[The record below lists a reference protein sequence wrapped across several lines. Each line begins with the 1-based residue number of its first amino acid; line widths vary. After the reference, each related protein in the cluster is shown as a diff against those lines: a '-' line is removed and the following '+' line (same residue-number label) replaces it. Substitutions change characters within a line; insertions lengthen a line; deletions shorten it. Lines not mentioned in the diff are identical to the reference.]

1 MKNLTWNAKTVAV
14 AILVAC
20 ILLAT
25 TESYLY
31 ASAKARYGASSAT
44 ATVAPDDP
52 APAPAPV
59 TPVVQGEEVT
69 LIPMYYSRVP
79 MATVSPEDI
88 VTAMFAQD
96 CMSFGTAESKEPM
109 NPQALEDLTLSGRLI
124 GLSTFTKARLL
135 PGTHRCRWIGPV
147 VRVEI
152 TSGPFQGKQ
161 GWVEEA
167 SARKHYIMGN

>member
-44 ATVAPDDP
+44 ATVAPDD
-52 APAPAPV
+52 PAPAPV

>member
-44 ATVAPDDP
+44 ATAVPD
-52 APAPAPV
+52 APASAPV

-69 LIPMYYSRVP
+69 LVPMYYKRVP
-79 MATVSPEDI
+79 VVLVSPEDMLTAILAQGRI
-88 VTAMFAQD
+88 VL
-96 CMSFGTAESKEPM
+96 GTPEPNEPE
-109 NPQALEDLTLSGRLI
+109 NPQALEDLVLSGRMI
-124 GLSTFTKARLL
+124 VVETFTKARLL
-135 PGTHRCRWIGPV
+135 PDTYQCRIIGPLV
-147 VRVEI
+147 KVEI
-152 TSGPFQGKQ
+152 TSGPYRGKQ
-161 GWVEEA
+161 GWVEKEWA
-167 SARKHYIMGN
+167 QKNYHMGG

>member
-31 ASAKARYGASSAT
+31 ASAKARYGSFSAT
-44 ATVAPDDP
+44 ATVAPDD
-52 APAPAPV
+52 AAPAPV